1 MEVCR
6 ATCVVNREST
16 VTRMMKPRLRF
27 ISTFQGLL
35 GRHQWFA
42 ETNNT
47 LQKVP
52 FANCAIWGFFQN
64 VCLFLQSTLTHSES
78 LSFLPPTSRSSVC
91 RRISDA
97 LLEILL
103 SLTLLRPWF
112 SWSCSQSMVQSSLHW
127 SSKMPICC
135 PIAAAVA
142 CWSPVIIFTWIPALR
157 HFSMLPG
164 TEARGGS

>member
-6 ATCVVNREST
+6 PTGVVNREST

-27 ISTFQGLL
+27 ISPFQGFLTKKIST
-35 GRHQWFA
+35 A
-42 ETNNT
+42 TSINNWTT
-47 LQKVP
+47 LTQG
-52 FANCAIWGFFQN
+52 AISNCAIWGFFKITA
-64 VCLFLQSTLTHSES
+64 TLTNHSHT
-78 LSFLPPTSRSSVC
+78 LGFTSRSSVC

-112 SWSCSQSMVQSSLHW
+112 SWSCSQSMVQSLHW

-142 CWSPVIIFTWIPALR
+142 SWSPVIIFTWIPALR